1 MRNLLQRHG
10 DVNLILAAEFGRFWI
25 RSIDRLRAAMAA
37 LRGLRVQSKN
47 QSQVG
52 LLELDRR
59 KIFYE
64 IIAIRN
70 KVD

>member
-52 LLELDRR
+52 LLELTDAKYFTRLLP
-59 KIFYE
+59 
-64 IIAIRN
+64 
-70 KVD
+70 